1 MINEKSNV
9 INEELIEAVTQ
20 YDVNKVKQLL
30 EQGADVNFKDEEALP
45 AIFYSITSHQIEMT
59 RLLLDNSAD
68 PNIIINGLGET
79 PYRLILRTKCTEDN
93 EIVKF
98 LEENSEKY
106 NIQVMDIEPSVFF
119 KAVEAGNIP
128 ETKRLLIEHPTI
140 IDIRDR
146 KNCDT
151 ALHIAAR
158 KFNEE
163 MVKLLVE
170 HGASIDLKNE
180 YDDTPL
186 GDARGHLTIS
196 KFLIEHGSSLELTEG
211 NNIVHRAASINS
223 VDLMKY
229 LIEIKVPLDGKNEYN
244 NTPLDLAY
252 INGHKNMIS
261 LLSSEGSIAGNWQS
275 YFNDECTEKKVNFLQ
290 IEEIV
295 NKQEVDSVPLEN
307 LREEISLSGSAL
319 LDCTFDTNLAG
330 TTTTP
335 TQQNHE

>member
-20 YDVNKVKQLL
+20 YDINKVKQLL
-30 EQGADVNFKDEEALP
+30 EQEADVNFKDEDALP

-59 RLLLDNSAD
+59 RLLLDNGAD
-68 PNIIINGLGET
+68 PDIIINGLGET
-79 PYRLILRTKCTEDN
+79 PYRLMLRTKCTEDN

-106 NIQVMDIEPSVFF
+106 SIKVMDVEPSVFF

-128 ETKRLLIEHPTI
+128 ETKRLLTKHPTI

-158 KFNEE
+158 NFNEE
-163 MVKLLVE
+163 MVKLLIE
-170 HGASIDLKNE
+170 HGASINLKNW
-180 YDDTPL
+180 DGDTPL

-211 NNIVHRAASINS
+211 NNIVHRAASINA
-223 VDLMKY
+223 VKLMKY
-229 LIEIKVPLDGKNEYN
+229 LIEIKAPLNTKNEDKQ
-244 NTPLDLAY
+244 TPLDIAC
-252 INGHKNMIS
+252 INKHADMIN
-261 LLSSEGSIAGNWQS
+261 LLSQEIGIAGNLQS

-307 LREEISLSGSAL
+307 LREEINLSGSAL
-319 LDCTFDTNLAG
+319 LDYTFDTNLAG